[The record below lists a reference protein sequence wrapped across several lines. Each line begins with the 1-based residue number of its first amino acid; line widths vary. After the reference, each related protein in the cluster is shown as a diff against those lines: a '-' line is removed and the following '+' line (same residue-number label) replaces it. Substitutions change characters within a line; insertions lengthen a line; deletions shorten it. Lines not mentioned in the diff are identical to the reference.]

1 MRVALIAPPW
11 ITVPPPGY
19 GGTEA
24 VIDTLARGLRSAG
37 HDVLLVTTAD
47 STCPVERTWVYD
59 QARTELMG
67 DVTVELR
74 HLLHAYEATDG
85 ADIIHDHTI
94 AGPVYAAARSQRNVI
109 TTNHNP
115 FTDDAK
121 AIYRSIAHRVPIVA
135 ISRHHALTAGDLPI
149 ARVICHGVD
158 ENRYPVGDGGGDYL
172 VFLGRMSPAKGV
184 HEAIEIALQAGMP
197 LRIAAKM
204 RSRDERLYFDNV
216 VAPLL
221 GDDICYVG
229 EVGGDDKV
237 ELLGGARALLNPIR
251 WQEPFGLCMIEA
263 LACGTPVITAPRGA
277 APEIVDHGVT
287 GFLCRGTAD
296 MVAAVEW
303 AGRLDRAAC
312 RAAVVER
319 FTAARMVADHIA
331 LYNDVLNGGTDR
343 RSPDHTPAPHERQ
356 VLPPAAS

>member
-11 ITVPPPGY
+11 ISVPPPGY
-19 GGTEA
+19 GGTET
-24 VIDTLARGLRSAG
+24 VVDTLARGLSAAG
-37 HDVLLVTTAD
+37 HDVLLVTTGD
-47 STCPVERTWVYD
+47 STCPVERTWVYE

-74 HLLHAYEATDG
+74 HLLHAYEAIDG

-94 AGPVYAAARSQRNVI
+94 AGPVYAAVRAQRNVV

-115 FTDDAK
+115 FTEDAK
-121 AIYRSIAHRVPIVA
+121 AIYHSIAHRIPIVA
-135 ISRHHALTAGDLPI
+135 ISQHHALTAGDLPI
-149 ARVICHGVD
+149 ARIIYHGVD
-158 ENRYPVGDGGGDYL
+158 EDRYPVGDGRGDYL

-184 HEAIEIALQAGMP
+184 REAIEIALQAGMP

-216 VAPLL
+216 IAPLL

-229 EVGGDDKV
+229 EVGGSDKV
-237 ELLGGARALLNPIR
+237 ELLGGARALVNPIR
-251 WQEPFGLCMIEA
+251 WKEPFGLCMIEA

-277 APEIVDHGVT
+277 APEIVEHGVT

-296 MVAAVEW
+296 MAAAVEW
-303 AGRLDRAAC
+303 AAGLNRADC

-319 FTAARMVADHIA
+319 FSATRMVADHVA
-331 LYNDVLNGGTDR
+331 LYEDVLSGRPGQHPPAGTL
-343 RSPDHTPAPHERQ
+343 AQHEHQ
-356 VLPPAAS
+356 ILPPAS

>member
-24 VIDTLARGLRSAG
+24 VVDTLARGLRSAG
-37 HDVLLVTTAD
+37 HDVLLATTGD
-47 STCPVERTWVYD
+47 STCPVERTSVYQ

-94 AGPVYAAARSQRNVI
+94 AGPVYAAARMRRNVV

-115 FTDDAK
+115 FTEDAR
-121 AIYRSIAHRVPIVA
+121 AIYRSIARRVPIIA
-135 ISRHHALTAGDLPI
+135 ISQHHALTAGDVPI
-149 ARVICHGVD
+149 ARVIYHGIEGD
-158 ENRYPVGDGGGDYL
+158 RYPIGDGQGDYL
-172 VFLGRMSPAKGV
+172 AFLGRMSPAKGV
-184 HEAIEIALQAGMP
+184 REAIEIALQAGMP

-216 VAPLL
+216 IAPLL
-221 GDDICYVG
+221 GDDICYIG
-229 EVGGDDKV
+229 EVGGAAKV
-237 ELLGGARALLNPIR
+237 ELLGGARALINPIR
-251 WQEPFGLCMIEA
+251 WKEPFGLCMIEA

-296 MVAAVEW
+296 MVAAVDW
-303 AGRLDRAAC
+303 ATGLNRANC
-312 RAAVVER
+312 RAAVVQR
-319 FTAARMVADHIA
+319 FSATRMVADHIA
-331 LYNDVLNGGTDR
+331 LYEDVLNGRPGRNPSD
-343 RSPDHTPAPHERQ
+343 PTPTAHERQ
-356 VLPPAAS
+356 ILPPAS